1 MDFDAMDAIFELA
14 ASTSLISLLFTSNCR
29 FYKHLRTLVLGLHV
43 IDMIFK
49 LVTLDDLDDASNLNQ
64 SIGCD

>member
-29 FYKHLRTLVLGLHV
+29 FYKHLRTLVLDLHV

>member
-49 LVTLDDLDDASNLNQ
+49 LVTLDGLDDASNLNQ

>member
-43 IDMIFK
+43 IDMIFN

-64 SIGCD
+64 SIGFD